1 MRRHISKS
9 IARRSAA
16 LRTALEK
23 YNELAPIQDPPRPI
37 ITYKEIVGYASLG
50 EFDLL
55 RYSRNDILSKPWSR
69 SVNREMCTKYFK
81 VIGARQEIDH
91 LNVEVRRL
99 QDWVDEEDELFQHT
113 SSSLVDADPLLA
125 AELQTLGEA
134 KSRVNDVHRARIQEI
149 YKLPGYTGPINS
161 LRGSYH
167 SRPQNDNDIPMLDCN
182 VNLGNLEHSDVIL
195 PDEDD
200 EVNAEVTALE
210 DVLSSF
216 VL

>member
-1 MRRHISKS
+1 
-9 IARRSAA
+9 
-16 LRTALEK
+16 
-23 YNELAPIQDPPRPI
+23 
-37 ITYKEIVGYASLG
+37 
-50 EFDLL
+50 
-55 RYSRNDILSKPWSR
+55 
-69 SVNREMCTKYFK
+69 MCTKYFK
-81 VIGARQEIDH
+81 VIGARQEIDR